1 MEKLFSYGTLQLESV
16 QKETFGR
23 ELVGRK
29 DSLLGYVLS
38 QVKIKDQAVV
48 KLSGKEFHPMLKYTG
63 EMSDTVDGV
72 VFEITAAELKHAD
85 EYEVDEYI
93 RIKGDFISGQQAWIY
108 ACADEHKVK
117 S

>member
-23 ELVGRK
+23 ELMGQK
-29 DSLLGYVLS
+29 DSLVGYILS

-63 EMSDTVDGV
+63 KMSDTVAGV
-72 VFEITAAELKHAD
+72 IFEITAAELMHAD
-85 EYEVDEYI
+85 EYEVEEYI
-93 RIKGDFISGQQAWIY
+93 RIKGDFISGQKAWIY
-108 ACADEHKVK
+108 ACADEHKVNN
-117 S
+117 